1 MRSQIASVL
10 LLLGLGAS
18 ACGSVRQVTIRADYE
33 QTDQR
38 TLLKLA
44 VITAPLPANDPAVG
58 AMWSAIARRY
68 VNHHRDFIAKVERA
82 EPLMPKDLCGEGI
95 DGVLHLTPTL
105 TPTDSGAEV
114 EVEGRLFRC
123 KDGVEVWQASSG
135 GSWSSQDPN
144 VSTVIQEYEEE
155 YGAGVTPFV
164 APSFHALRAL
174 LDTLPRPILE
184 NEDDIMEKIELGE

>member
-1 MRSQIASVL
+1 MRSL
-10 LLLGLGAS
+10 LFSTAILVCLS
-18 ACGSVRQVTIRADYE
+18 ACGPVRHATIRGDFE
-33 QTDQR
+33 QADQR
-38 TLLKLA
+38 TLLRLA
-44 VITAPLPANDPAVG
+44 VITAPLPVNDPAVG
-58 AMWSAIARRY
+58 AMWSAMARRY

-82 EPLMPKDLCGEGI
+82 EPLLPEDLCAKGI
-95 DGVLHLTPTL
+95 DGVLHLTPTVK
-105 TPTDSGAEV
+105 PTDTGAEI

-123 KDGVEVWQASSG
+123 KDQVEVWQAASG
-135 GSWSSQDPN
+135 GSWSSQDAN

-155 YGAGVTPFV
+155 YGSGVTPFI